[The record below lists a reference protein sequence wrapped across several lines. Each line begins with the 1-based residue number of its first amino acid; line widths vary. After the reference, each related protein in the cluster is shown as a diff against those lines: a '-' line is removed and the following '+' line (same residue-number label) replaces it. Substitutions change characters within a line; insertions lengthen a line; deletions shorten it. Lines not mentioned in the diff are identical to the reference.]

1 MRDFRHKT
9 RHFVPG
15 CGHKRSSSRSTGP
28 DLSRKEEVK
37 ALVARRDD
45 TDPASVHNSGSIYL
59 TYACP
64 QAAKTTLWILQP
76 KGLAGN
82 DRFVPFAV

>member
-1 MRDFRHKT
+1 M
-9 RHFVPG
+9 
-15 CGHKRSSSRSTGP
+15 
-28 DLSRKEEVK
+28 K

-45 TDPASVHNSGSIYL
+45 TDPASIHNSGSIYL